1 VRRLVSIDGR
11 VVAPEAATIP
21 VYDRGFLYGDAVFE
35 TLRTYD
41 GVPCALEAHV
51 ARLLRSAGRLRIAV
65 PGGADVVRTQILEAF
80 AAARES
86 ATDDGYARIMLTR
99 GAAPLGLDMDLAKAP
114 SVIILVEPLPPPPAY
129 DVGIRVVTV
138 ATLRAADGTPAAGAK
153 VTSYLASILALA
165 DAKAQG
171 AQEAVLLDARG
182 RVIEG
187 TTSNVFVV
195 SAGGRIRTPG
205 EEVGLLLGITRALV
219 MEAAPVET
227 AMLTAEDLYAAD
239 EVFVTSSVREVVG
252 VVAVDGRTI
261 GGGTPGPVTR
271 RVHEAYRAKAR
282 AAK

>member
-11 VVAPEAATIP
+11 LVPPEAATIP

-41 GVPCALEAHV
+41 GAPCALEAHV
-51 ARLLRSAGRLRIAV
+51 ARLVRSAARLRIAV
-65 PGGADVVRTQILEAF
+65 PGADALRAQILDALD
-80 AAARES
+80 AAREGP
-86 ATDDGYARIMLTR
+86 TDDGYARVMLTR
-99 GAAPLGLDMDLAKAP
+99 GAAPLGLDIDLAKAP
-114 SVIILVEPLPPPPAY
+114 SVIVLVEPLPPPPAY
-129 DVGIRVVTV
+129 DVGIRAVTV

-171 AQEAVLLDARG
+171 AQEAILLDAAG
-182 RVIEG
+182 RVVEG

-195 SAGGRIRTPG
+195 SEDGAIRTPG

-219 MEAAPVET
+219 MAAVKVET
-227 AMLTAEDLYAAD
+227 ATLTSADLYGSS

-252 VVAVDGRTI
+252 IVAVDGRSI
-261 GGGTPGPVTR
+261 GRGVPGPVTH
-271 RVHEAYRAKAR
+271 RVHAAYLAR
-282 AAK
+282 ARSEK